1 MFSDTDEYTPW
12 YQNRRIT
19 IPAILILLV
28 IAAVLLYVFVLGRGL
43 AFSVDFKDIKGLTQG
58 SPLYWNG
65 LEIGRVTGIGP
76 SSQPSLVRVDLV
88 ADRKYQDDL
97 HVDSV
102 FQVIAAPVAGGK
114 YPLAIQVEVVNP
126 ASTAIPRG
134 TVFTGANNPTEA
146 YLQAAKYAGTD
157 AADKF
162 LRLGDLRV
170 ESTFQPGAIERTF
183 VLETGLLIPAG
194 TLYAGILPDGEGWQR
209 EESNTERSNII
220 RVEGTSPTVA
230 GAQWSLTETRF
241 IEEKHFLWI
250 DYYYEEEVIAAEAF
264 PLDAVDMASL
274 TECLSDPIGCLGEI
288 VQLIT
293 QKGEDILKWLEGAGR
308 LPAQALQ
315 VQMSVKMPGTIVETT
330 APEHRGATAT
340 WTLAGNELTRGF
352 TMSAHSRMPNWLTVG
367 ILGGVI
373 LVGLILLLVISAQRR
388 AALMD

>member
-1 MFSDTDEYTPW
+1 M
-12 YQNRRIT
+12 
-19 IPAILILLV
+19 
-28 IAAVLLYVFVLGRGL
+28 

-76 SSQPSLVRVDLV
+76 FQPAQPGCVDLL

-114 YPLAIQVEVVNP
+114 YPGDPSGSGEPCQHCH
-126 ASTAIPRG
+126 PRG

-170 ESTFQPGAIERTF
+170 GSTFQPGAIERTF

-209 EESNTERSNII
+209 EGSNTERSNII
-220 RVEGTSPTVA
+220 RVKALPPVA

-274 TECLSDPIGCLGEI
+274 TECLSDPIGCLGE
-288 VQLIT
+288 LFSSSP
-293 QKGEDILKWLEGAGR
+293 KKEDILKWLEGAGR

>member
-1 MFSDTDEYTPW
+1 MFSDTNEYTPW

-194 TLYAGILPDGEGWQR
+194 NPVCRYSARWRRLAAGRIQH
-209 EESNTERSNII
+209 
-220 RVEGTSPTVA
+220 GTQQYHPR
-230 GAQWSLTETRF
+230 GR
-241 IEEKHFLWI
+241 HFPHRGRCPVVFNRDKI
-250 DYYYEEEVIAAEAF
+250 HRGKAF
-264 PLDAVDMASL
+264 PVD
-274 TECLSDPIGCLGEI
+274 
-288 VQLIT
+288 
-293 QKGEDILKWLEGAGR
+293 
-308 LPAQALQ
+308 
-315 VQMSVKMPGTIVETT
+315 
-330 APEHRGATAT
+330 
-340 WTLAGNELTRGF
+340 
-352 TMSAHSRMPNWLTVG
+352 
-367 ILGGVI
+367 
-373 LVGLILLLVISAQRR
+373 
-388 AALMD
+388 